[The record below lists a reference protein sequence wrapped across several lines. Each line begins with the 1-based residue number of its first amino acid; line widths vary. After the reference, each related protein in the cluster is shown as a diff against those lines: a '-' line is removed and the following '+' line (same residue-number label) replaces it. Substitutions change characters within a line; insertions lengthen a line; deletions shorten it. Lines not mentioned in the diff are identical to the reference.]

1 MRIKAEKITLSDV
14 LTETSQKN
22 QVIIEFDD
30 KSLYFLPNTTI
41 ELRLV
46 QRLVFSLITEEIFPV
61 TNLKLY
67 DLKSAAIICHD
78 KVLMD
83 KITNEKFKVGDI
95 NFSSSFMDGFGLMAN
110 GWAQ

>member
-46 QRLVFSLITEEIFPV
+46 QRLFFSSTTQEILPV
-61 TNLKLY
+61 AGRESY
-67 DLKSAAIICHD
+67 CLKSVAIICHD
-78 KVLMD
+78 KVLID

-95 NFSSSFMDGFGLMAN
+95 NFSSSFINSFELMAN